1 MTDQSIGVFG
11 VSLCESICYARSTVG
26 YVDEEAVKHRRAG
39 IIPLV
44 VAKCGSFLKTNGIDM
59 HDPI

>member
-1 MTDQSIGVFG
+1 MTDQQIGVFG

-44 VAKCGSFLKTNGIDM
+44 VAKCGSFLKANGM
-59 HDPI
+59 HDHV